1 VALITPGRRLA
12 AAVLVAGIGL
22 TWLAQAIS
30 SAPTAPLF
38 DGVFIEDPY
47 RYVNPPAGEDGDPFP
62 AEFTEQVTDGAVP
75 LLAVATAEVPP
86 QAQIIA
92 QADAFEISSDVSSI
106 TVSIVPSAPSDPD
119 LVGNVYTISITDQ
132 AGSALTIRPGALVTL
147 VLRAPLPD
155 LPAQVARFDGTRW
168 VPLPSEHGGLP
179 TLFAANIDQPGD
191 FAVLLTGP
199 IPSQS
204 AGSASPAPSGGGGG
218 PIPDGGTPT
227 WVIVLLAIAAVGVGL
242 AWGLFAD
249 GERR

>member
-1 VALITPGRRLA
+1 MVALIAPGRRLA
-12 AAVLVAGIGL
+12 AAVLVAGLGL

-30 SAPTAPLF
+30 PAPTAPLF

-47 RYVNPPAGEDGDPFP
+47 RFVDPPAGADGDPYP
-62 AEFTEQVTDGAVP
+62 AEFTEQVADGAVP
-75 LLAVATAEVPP
+75 LLAVATAELPP

-92 QADAFEISSDVSSI
+92 QADAFDISSDVSSV

-119 LVGNVYTISITDQ
+119 LVGNVYTVSVTDQ
-132 AGSALTIRPGALVTL
+132 AGSALTIRPDALVTL
-147 VLRAPLPD
+147 VLRAPEPD

-168 VPLPSEHGGLP
+168 VPLPTEHGGLA

-191 FAVLLTGP
+191 FAVLVSGP
-199 IPSQS
+199 IPSTSPAAS
-204 AGSASPAPSGGGGG
+204 AAPSGGGGEPNPG
-218 PIPDGGTPT
+218 SGTPT

>member
-1 VALITPGRRLA
+1 MVALIAPGRRLA
-12 AAVLVAGIGL
+12 AAVLVAGLGL

-30 SAPTAPLF
+30 APPTAPLF

-47 RYVNPPAGEDGDPFP
+47 RFVDPPAGADGDPYP
-62 AEFTEQVTDGAVP
+62 AEFTEQVADGAVP

-92 QADAFEISSDVSSI
+92 QADAFDTSSDVSSV

-119 LVGNVYTISITDQ
+119 LVGNVYTVSVTDQ
-132 AGSALTIRPGALVTL
+132 AGSALTIRPDALVTL
-147 VLRAPLPD
+147 VLRAPEPD

-168 VPLPSEHGGLP
+168 VPLPTEHGGLP
-179 TLFAANIDQPGD
+179 TLFSANIDQLGD

-199 IPSQS
+199 TVSPS
-204 AGSASPAPSGGGGG
+204 AATPGPS
-218 PIPDGGTPT
+218 DGGAPNPGSGVPT

-242 AWGLFAD
+242 AWGLFRD

>member
-1 VALITPGRRLA
+1 VALIALRRRLA
-12 AAVLVAGIGL
+12 AAVLVAGLGL

-30 SAPTAPLF
+30 PAATAPLF
-38 DGVFIEDPY
+38 DGIFIEDPY
-47 RYVNPPAGEDGDPFP
+47 RFVDPPAGADGDPFSG
-62 AEFTEQVTDGAVP
+62 EFTEEVTDGAVP

-92 QADAFEISSDVSSI
+92 QADAFEISSDVSSV

-119 LVGNVYTISITDQ
+119 LVGNVYTVSVTDQ
-132 AGSALTIRPGALVTL
+132 AGHALTIRPDALVTL
-147 VLRAPLPD
+147 ILRAPEPD
-155 LPAQVARFDGTRW
+155 LPAQVARFDGTSW
-168 VPLPSEHGGLP
+168 VPLPTEHGGLA

-191 FAVLLTGP
+191 FAVLLPGP
-199 IPSQS
+199 SPS
-204 AGSASPAPSGGGGG
+204 AGAATPAPSDGGEPNAGS
-218 PIPDGGTPT
+218 GTPT

>member
-1 VALITPGRRLA
+1 MALITPGRRLA
-12 AAVLVAGIGL
+12 AAVLVVAGLGL

-30 SAPTAPLF
+30 PAPTAPLF

-47 RYVNPPAGEDGDPFP
+47 RYVDPPAGADGDPFP
-62 AEFTEQVTDGAVP
+62 VEFTEQVTDGAVP

-86 QAQIIA
+86 QAQIIS
-92 QADAFEISSDVSSI
+92 QADAFEVSSDASSI
-106 TVSIVPSAPSDPD
+106 TISIVPSAPSDPD
-119 LVGNVYTISITDQ
+119 LVGNVYTVAITDQ

-155 LPAQVARFDGTRW
+155 LPAQIARFDGTRW
-168 VPLPSEHGGLP
+168 VPLPTEHGGLP

-199 IPSQS
+199 IPSPS
-204 AGSASPAPSGGGGG
+204 AGASPTPSGGGAEPPG
-218 PIPDGGTPT
+218 GGTPT

-249 GERR
+249 RD

>member
-1 VALITPGRRLA
+1 MALITPGRRLA
-12 AAVLVAGIGL
+12 AAILVAGLAL

-30 SAPTAPLF
+30 PAPTAPLF

-47 RYVNPPAGEDGDPFP
+47 RYVDPPAGSDGDPFP
-62 AEFTEQVTDGAVP
+62 VEYTEQVTGGAVP

-92 QADAFEISSDVSSI
+92 QADAFEISSDASSI

-119 LVGNVYTISITDQ
+119 LVGNVYTVAITDQ

-147 VLRAPLPD
+147 ILRAPLPD
-155 LPAQVARFDGTRW
+155 LPAQIARFDGTRW
-168 VPLPSEHGGLP
+168 VPLPTEHGGLP

-199 IPSQS
+199 IVSPS
-204 AGSASPAPSGGGGG
+204 AAASPAASEGGG
-218 PIPDGGTPT
+218 PNPDASTPT